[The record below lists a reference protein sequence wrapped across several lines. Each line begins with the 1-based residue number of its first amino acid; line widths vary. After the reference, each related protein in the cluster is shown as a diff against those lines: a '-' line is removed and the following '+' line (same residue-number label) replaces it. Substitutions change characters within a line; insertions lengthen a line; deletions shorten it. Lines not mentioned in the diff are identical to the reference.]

1 MLQET
6 FVLVWRKRAQYR
18 GDGSVGGY
26 LRQIAYRTYLNA
38 RPRIERNRKQLGVD
52 RSEVARASG
61 DSEDAA
67 GIARRL
73 DERTLIEKV
82 RRVVDDLPEG
92 WREAFVLFR
101 FEGLTCQEVADT
113 MGLTPKAV
121 ERRLTRALR
130 AVTRRVRSI
139 DANSSMPARRAVE

>member
-1 MLQET
+1 M
-6 FVLVWRKRAQYR
+6 WRRRAQYR
-18 GDGSVGGY
+18 GEGSVGGY

-52 RSEVARASG
+52 RSEIAPSSG
-61 DSEDAA
+61 DSDDAA
-67 GIARRL
+67 GMARRL
-73 DERTLIEKV
+73 DERTLIERV
-82 RRVVDDLPEG
+82 RRVVEDLPEG

-121 ERRLTRALR
+121 ERRLTRALK
-130 AVTRRVRSI
+130 AVTRRVRASGAI
-139 DANSSMPARRAVE
+139 SPVPAPRTAE